1 MDANVWL
8 NMPWGIK
15 LGRNP
20 PHSPTEGISI
30 MATDIWYTRCPV
42 PTASGIA
49 FRRNMFDEEFDGS
62 DFKVRN
68 IKELGREK
76 ADSHFDHSLPN
87 SYREGG
93 SIPPLWA
100 KHGGADTVMIGL
112 TFVSDSICFYV
123 RPDSDIRSFA
133 DLKGKRVAMGVRP
146 YIMIDF
152 MKINAHKAWDCGL
165 RAHGMSLD
173 DVELVELE
181 INDDMHA
188 NINPDYKPGEKPP
201 ASNMFGVEMAA
212 LESGEVDAIWAKGC
226 QTRQLER
233 EESDKV
239 RLIGDLLH
247 DTDNME
253 LRVNANPRI
262 ITVSGNM
269 ARENPEAVVRYL
281 QVLIRAS
288 SWAAAN
294 PDECSETMATELGVS
309 VDDIN
314 GSFVANYQDKLWP
327 NLADE
332 TLHLLAT
339 QQDFMVQHGYLPG
352 PVDLQ
357 AWGDSSF
364 LKQAYE
370 RENLPWVA

>member
-1 MDANVWL
+1 
-8 NMPWGIK
+8 MP
-15 LGRNP
+15 
-20 PHSPTEGISI
+20 
-30 MATDIWYTRCPV
+30 TDIWYTRCPV

-49 FRRNMFDEEFDGS
+49 FQRNMFDDEFDGT

-68 IKELGREK
+68 IKELGPAK
-76 ADSHFDHSLPN
+76 ADSHFNHSLEN

-100 KHGGADTVMIGL
+100 KNGGADTVMIGL

-123 RPDSDIRSFA
+123 RPDSGIHSFA
-133 DLKGKRVAMGVRP
+133 DLKGKRVALGVRP

-165 RAHGMSLD
+165 RAHGMTLD
-173 DVELVELE
+173 DVQLVELE

-188 NINPDYKPGEKPP
+188 NINPNFKAGEKPP
-201 ASNMFGVEMAA
+201 VSNMFEVEMAA
-212 LESGEVDAIWAKGC
+212 LRNGEVDAIWAKGC

-233 EESDKV
+233 EASDQL
-239 RLIGDLLH
+239 RLISDLLY
-247 DTDNME
+247 DTDDME

-269 ARENPEAVVRYL
+269 ARENPDAVVRYL

-288 SWAAAN
+288 RWGSAN
-294 PDECSETMATELGVS
+294 PQECSETLATELGVS
-309 VDDIN
+309 VADIN
-314 GSFVANYQDKLWP
+314 GSFVANFQDKLWP
-327 NLADE
+327 NMAAE
-332 TLHLLAT
+332 TVHLLDT
-339 QQDFMVQHGYLPG
+339 QQEFMVKHGYLPE

-357 AWGDSSF
+357 AWGDESF

-370 RENLPWVA
+370 RENLTWVA